1 MEGTA
6 FWSSPQNPGRTTR
19 VWGRRV
25 LTVVG
30 DRGPGMR
37 PGSVRPPLGPDTDGP
52 VGAATGGPG
61 RRNHGRAPGDGGS
74 PARRPSSR
82 SARQLAPIPGR
93 RRGGLQRQGA
103 ARSAPRGGDRLAP
116 SAWPVYFWSRRR
128 QPLPDLTPAPSRRIV
143 HGRERAWPSL
153 NLPVLDSTTALPSG
167 PTVSAPGV
175 GSRLGADVD
184 GKARRRRPHPGRT
197 WWPWPAP
204 GHREAG
210 PSTLDDRS
218 QSRIRRDMRTSATRS
233 PLPAARTHMSRPGP
247 PFSTGSVGA

>member
-1 MEGTA
+1 
-6 FWSSPQNPGRTTR
+6 
-19 VWGRRV
+19 
-25 LTVVG
+25 
-30 DRGPGMR
+30 MR
-37 PGSVRPPLGPDTDGP
+37 PGSVGPPLGPDTDGP
-52 VGAATGGPG
+52 VGTASGGPVGAATGGS
-61 RRNHGRAPGDGGS
+61 RAPGDGGS

-93 RRGGLQRQGA
+93 RWGGLQRQGA

-116 SAWPVYFWSRRR
+116 SAWPVYFRSRRR

-153 NLPVLDSTTALPSG
+153 NLPLIGGHHRTAVWSYRLG
-167 PTVSAPGV
+167 PGV

-218 QSRIRRDMRTSATRS
+218 QTRIRRDMRTSATRS
-233 PLPAARTHMSRPGP
+233 PLLAARTHMSRPGP

>member
-153 NLPVLDSTTALPSG
+153 NLPVIGQHHRTAVWSY
-167 PTVSAPGV
+167 
-175 GSRLGADVD
+175 RLGA
-184 GKARRRRPHPGRT
+184 GGWQPTWRRRRWQGAASPPSSRSDLVALART
-197 WWPWPAP
+197 WPP
-204 GHREAG
+204 GGGA
-210 PSTLDDRS
+210 LY
-218 QSRIRRDMRTSATRS
+218 TR
-233 PLPAARTHMSRPGP
+233 
-247 PFSTGSVGA
+247 